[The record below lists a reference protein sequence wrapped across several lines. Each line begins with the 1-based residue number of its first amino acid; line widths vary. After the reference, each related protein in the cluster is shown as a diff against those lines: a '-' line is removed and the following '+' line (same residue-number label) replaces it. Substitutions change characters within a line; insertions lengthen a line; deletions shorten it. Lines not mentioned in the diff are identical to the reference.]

1 MRNALLLPG
10 KQEHMSAVMPV
21 CLCMAFAENAC
32 AAPLSRHRAR
42 SDQKSVLVP
51 RRGDGAEACHTEG
64 ACGTSGGANCSDRW
78 ACRELSL
85 LGPKCLQRG

>member
-1 MRNALLLPG
+1 MCNALLLSG

-21 CLCMAFAENAC
+21 CLCMATAEDAC
-32 AAPLSRHRAR
+32 AAPLSRHPAG

-51 RRGDGAEACHTEG
+51 RRGGCAEACHAEG
-64 ACGTSGGANCSDRW
+64 ACGTSGGANCSDCW
-78 ACRELSL
+78 ACRALSL